1 MAQVDSTCENVHSP
15 PEVCQD
21 PQKLKGLICEG
32 KIELNPNPENL
43 PFNPL
48 GYMME
53 KGAKNCMVVLIAA
66 GANRQTLVYS
76 RHRFLRR
83 SDSNDILKLINQLD
97 RDEALQQLWEAYANK
112 TDFSD
117 GLVDVNFLS
126 YCQTGRYSNPPE
138 YAGYSSYLSKVS
150 KLIDKLNQQQQSL
163 HDLCTIKEKDANS
176 MNPSLR
182 RIIKIFLTFYE
193 NGANYLKDKR
203 NEQLSNFKSL
213 SAWVGQKHKNELNW
227 KTLFSIKK

>member
-1 MAQVDSTCENVHSP
+1 MNIQLGCWFTIRKSKILLMLTNFSDIRNTKRENLNFP

-83 SDSNDILKLINQLD
+83 SDSNDILKLINQLN
-97 RDEALQQLWEAYANK
+97 RDKALQQLWEAYANK

-117 GLVDVNFLS
+117 GLVDINFLS
-126 YCQTGRYSNPPE
+126 HCQTGRYSNPPK
-138 YAGYSSYLSKVS
+138 YAGYSFYLSKVS
-150 KLIDKLNQQQQSL
+150 NLIDKLNQQQQSV
-163 HDLCTIKEKDANS
+163 HFLCYIKEKANS

-193 NGANYLKDKR
+193 NAANFLKD
-203 NEQLSNFKSL
+203 
-213 SAWVGQKHKNELNW
+213 
-227 KTLFSIKK
+227 